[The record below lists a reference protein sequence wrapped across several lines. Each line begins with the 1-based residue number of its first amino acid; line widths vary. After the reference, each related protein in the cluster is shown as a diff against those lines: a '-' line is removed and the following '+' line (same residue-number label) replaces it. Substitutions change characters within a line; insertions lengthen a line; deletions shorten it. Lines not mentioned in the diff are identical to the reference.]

1 MPVQTTYSNAPAAAY
16 AGLLV
21 GGTDHRITTGINK
34 ESAASTPFG
43 FAVVYDGST
52 ENGVLNPDATTDKVR
67 GLVVHSHAYS
77 QTELGVGTAGAGTA
91 VKGPLPGAHIDIC
104 EAGEM
109 WVICESG
116 CVAGDPLF
124 IRAVAT
130 GAEVEGA
137 LRNAADSTDC
147 IDCSDTG
154 KWTSNAAAGALA
166 KVKFDFTGA
175 A

>member
-1 MPVQTTYSNAPAAAY
+1 MAVQTTYSSAPAAAY
-16 AGLLV
+16 AGLVV

-34 ESAASTPFG
+34 ESTASMPFG
-43 FAVVYDGST
+43 FAVAYDGST
-52 ENGVLNPDATTDKVR
+52 ENGVINPDATTDKLR
-67 GLVVHSHAYS
+67 GIVVHSHAYS
-77 QTELGVGTAGAGTA
+77 QTELGLGTAGAGTA
-91 VKGPLPGAHIDIC
+91 VKGVLPGAHLDVM
-104 EAGEM
+104 EQGEI

-124 IRAVAT
+124 VRAVAT

-154 KWTSNAAAGALA
+154 KWTSNASAGGLA
-166 KVKFDFTGA
+166 KLKFDFSGA